1 MLKWILPIVIVALA
15 VLIVVALVASR
26 PEVETAP
33 RRVAPP
39 PVRVLAV
46 EPTSVELKVR
56 SQGSVIPVTEA
67 DLVSEVAGN
76 IVWVAESF
84 EVGGFFDA
92 GDVLLRLDRR
102 DYELAVASA
111 RASVAPA
118 RVALT
123 REEAE
128 AEVARE
134 EWEDLGEPGEPGPL
148 VLREPQLDEARARVA
163 AALANQARADLDL
176 SRTAIRA
183 PFAGRLRAKRVDR
196 GEFVNRGMP
205 LATIYSVDAA
215 EVTLP
220 VPDSELAFL
229 DLPLGMELR
238 GAGPRVLLR
247 AQFAGGRHEWEA
259 RIVRVGGEIDP
270 ATRMVNLIARV
281 EDPYGAVRDRP
292 PLSVGLFVDAE
303 IVGRSVDSVFEVPR
317 GALVGADR
325 VWLVEEDRLAL
336 RQVGIL
342 RSEPEVAVI
351 SDGLASG
358 DRISLT
364 ILETAVDGMVVTPEM
379 APQSRP
385 ERDPG
390 RDPDPQAQPE
400 LEPEPEPGPEPDP
413 VAEPVPAGGS
423 SNAVVPP
430 GTGAV
435 ASPPAAAAGGGGAG
449 GEPKNGLFALTGVD
463 LERGAGFVDVVLRAD
478 SELVYRTFRLENPPR
493 YVVDLSACVMRLSST
508 LIAVDEAGDGGA
520 TSSAPARFVRIGQYR
535 GGADPVTR
543 VVIDGAAAGE
553 VAPIA
558 DPAGLRLRLD
568 RVAR

>member
-1 MLKWILPIVIVALA
+1 MLKWILPVA
-15 VLIVVALVASR
+15 VVALTVVIVVGLVISR
-26 PEVETAP
+26 PVVETAP
-33 RRVAPP
+33 RQVVPP
-39 PVRVLAV
+39 PVRVLTVA
-46 EPTSVELKVR
+46 PTSLELSVR
-56 SQGSVIPVTEA
+56 SQGSVVPVTEA
-67 DLVSEVAGN
+67 GLVSEVAGN
-76 IVWVAESF
+76 IVWVAASF

-111 RASVAPA
+111 RASVAQA

-134 EWEDLGEPGEPGPL
+134 EWEDLGESGEPGPL
-148 VLREPQLDEARARVA
+148 VLREPQLDEARARLE

-176 SRTAIRA
+176 ERTAIRA

-196 GEFVNRGMP
+196 GEFVNRGAP

-229 DLPLGMELR
+229 DLPLGTAL
-238 GAGPRVLLR
+238 GGGGPRVLLR

-281 EDPYGAVRDRP
+281 EDPYRAVGERP

-303 IVGRSVDSVFEVPR
+303 VVGRSVDSVFEVPR

-325 VWLVEEDRLAL
+325 LWLVEDGRLAL
-336 RQVGIL
+336 RQVGVL
-342 RSEPEVAVI
+342 RSDPEVAIV
-351 SDGLASG
+351 SDGLVSG

-364 ILETAVDGMVVTPEM
+364 ILETAMDGMAVT
-379 APQSRP
+379 
-385 ERDPG
+385 
-390 RDPDPQAQPE
+390 PE
-400 LEPEPEPGPEPDP
+400 LEP
-413 VAEPVPAGGS
+413 VPAP
-423 SNAVVPP
+423 AAPA
-430 GTGAV
+430 TGAEEPTP
-435 ASPPAAAAGGGGAG
+435 AAPAARGAAAAD
-449 GEPKNGLFALTGVD
+449 PLKTRRLTLTGVE
-463 LERGAGFVDVVLRAD
+463 LERGAGYVDVLLRAGG
-478 SELVYRTFRLENPPR
+478 EPIYRTFWLDDPPR
-493 YVVDLSACVMRLSST
+493 YVVDLSGCVMRVSNT
-508 LIAVDEAGDGGA
+508 LVAVDQEGDGGA
-520 TSSAPARFVRIGQYR
+520 TGGSPARSVRVAQFR

-543 VVIDGAAAGE
+543 VVIDGAAAGD

-558 DPAGLRLRLD
+558 DRAGLRLRL
-568 RVAR
+568 RGGAP

>member
-1 MLKWILPIVIVALA
+1 MLKWILPIAIVALA
-15 VLIVVALVASR
+15 AVIVVALVSSR
-26 PEVETAP
+26 PAVETAP
-33 RRVAPP
+33 RQVAPP
-39 PVRVLAV
+39 PVRVVAV
-46 EPTSVELKVR
+46 EPTSVGLRVR
-56 SQGSVIPVTEA
+56 SQGSVVPATEA

-84 EVGGFFDA
+84 EVGGFFDT

-111 RASVAPA
+111 RASVAQA

-148 VLREPQLDEARARVA
+148 VLREPQLDEARARVE
-163 AALANQARADLDL
+163 AALANQARAELDL

-196 GEFVNRGMP
+196 GEFVSRGVP
-205 LATIYSVDAA
+205 LATIYSVAAA

-238 GAGPRVLLR
+238 GAGPRVVLE
-247 AQFAGGRHEWEA
+247 APFAGGLHEWEA

-281 EDPYGAVRDRP
+281 EDPYRAMGDRP

-303 IVGRSVDSVFEVPR
+303 VVGRSVDSVFEVPR

-325 VWLVEEDRLAL
+325 VWLVEDDRLTL

-342 RSEPEVAVI
+342 RSDPDVAIV

-358 DRISLT
+358 DLISLT
-364 ILETAVDGMVVTPEM
+364 ILETAVDGMLVT
-379 APQSRP
+379 
-385 ERDPG
+385 
-390 RDPDPQAQPE
+390 PE
-400 LEPEPEPGPEPDP
+400 LEPRPVPEPA
-413 VAEPVPAGGS
+413 AEPA
-423 SNAVVPP
+423 AVSPIAAIP
-430 GTGAV
+430 SGTGAV
-435 ASPPAAAAGGGGAG
+435 ASTPAATAAGAAAGSKTGAC
-449 GEPKNGLFALTGVD
+449 ALAGVD
-463 LERGAGFVDVVLRAD
+463 VEQGAGFVDVLLRTGGEPA
-478 SELVYRTFRLENPPR
+478 YRTFWLDDPPR
-493 YVVDLSACVMRLSST
+493 FVVDLSACVVRVSNT
-508 LIAVDEAGDGGA
+508 LVAVDGGGDGGA
-520 TSSAPARFVRIGQYR
+520 AGGSPARSVRVGQYQ
-535 GGADPVTR
+535 GGEDPVAR
-543 VVIDGAAAGE
+543 VVVDGATAGGVE
-553 VAPIA
+553 PIA
-558 DPAGLRLRLD
+558 DPAGLRLRL
-568 RVAR
+568 RRSSP

>member
-1 MLKWILPIVIVALA
+1 MLKWILPIAIVLLA

-33 RRVAPP
+33 RRIAPP
-39 PVRVLAV
+39 PVRVVAV
-46 EPTSVELKVR
+46 EPTSVELRVS
-56 SQGSVIPVTEA
+56 SQGSVTPVTEA

-111 RASVAPA
+111 RASVAQA

-148 VLREPQLDEARARVA
+148 VLREPQLDEARARVE
-163 AALANQARADLDL
+163 AALANQARAELDL
-176 SRTAIRA
+176 SRTAILA

-196 GEFVNRGMP
+196 GEFVNRGVP

-229 DLPLGMELR
+229 DLPLGAELR
-238 GAGPRVLLR
+238 GAGPRVLLKAR
-247 AQFAGGRHEWEA
+247 FAGGRHEWEA

-281 EDPYGAVRDRP
+281 EEPYRAIGDRP
-292 PLSVGLFVDAE
+292 PLSVGLFVEAE
-303 IVGRSVDSVFEVPR
+303 VVGRSVDSVFEVPR
-317 GALVGADR
+317 GALVRADR
-325 VWLVEEDRLAL
+325 LWLVEDDRLAL

-342 RSEPEVAVI
+342 RSDPDVAIV

-358 DRISLT
+358 DLISLT
-364 ILETAVDGMVVTPEM
+364 ILETAVDGMLVT
-379 APQSRP
+379 
-385 ERDPG
+385 
-390 RDPDPQAQPE
+390 PE
-400 LEPEPEPGPEPDP
+400 LEPQPAPERA
-413 VAEPVPAGGS
+413 AEPVAS
-423 SNAVVPP
+423 A
-430 GTGAV
+430 
-435 ASPPAAAAGGGGAG
+435 ASPAVPAT
-449 GEPKNGLFALTGVD
+449 GEPGNGPFALAGVD
-463 LERGAGFVDVVLRAD
+463 LERGAGFVDVLLRTG
-478 SELVYRTFRLENPPR
+478 SEPSYRTFWLDDPPR
-493 YVVDLSACVMRLSST
+493 YVVDLSDCVLRVSST
-508 LIAVDEAGDGGA
+508 LVAVDEGVAGSETGG
-520 TSSAPARFVRIGQYR
+520 SLGRSVRVAQFR
-535 GGADPVTR
+535 GGSAPVTR
-543 VVIDGAAAGE
+543 VVVDGAAADE
-553 VAPIA
+553 VEPIGDA
-558 DPAGLRLRLD
+558 AGLRLRL
-568 RVAR
+568 RRSAQ

>member
-1 MLKWILPIVIVALA
+1 MLKWILPIAIVVLA
-15 VLIVVALVASR
+15 VVVVVGLVVSR
-26 PEVETAP
+26 PVVETAP
-33 RRVAPP
+33 RQIVPP
-39 PVRVLAV
+39 PVRVLTVQPA
-46 EPTSVELKVR
+46 SLELRVR
-56 SQGSVIPVTEA
+56 SQGSVVPVTEA

-102 DYELAVASA
+102 DYELTVASA
-111 RASVAPA
+111 RASVAQA
-118 RVALT
+118 GVALT

-134 EWEDLGEPGEPGPL
+134 EWEDLGELGEPGPL
-148 VLREPQLDEARARVA
+148 VLREPQLDEARARVE
-163 AALANQARADLDL
+163 AALANQARAELDL

-196 GEFVNRGMP
+196 GEFVNRGVP
-205 LATIYSVDAA
+205 TATIYSVDAA

-229 DLPLGMELR
+229 DLPLGTELG

-247 AQFAGGRHEWEA
+247 AQFAGARHEWEA

-281 EDPYGAVRDRP
+281 EDPYRAVGARP
-292 PLSVGLFVDAE
+292 PLSVGLFVDADV
-303 IVGRSVDSVFEVPR
+303 VGRSVDSVFEVPR

-325 VWLVEEDRLAL
+325 LWLVEDGRLAL

-342 RSEPEVAVI
+342 RLDPDVAIV
-351 SDGLASG
+351 SDGLVGG

-364 ILETAVDGMVVTPEM
+364 ILDTAVDGMLVTPEL
-379 APQSRP
+379 AP
-385 ERDPG
+385 
-390 RDPDPQAQPE
+390 A
-400 LEPEPEPGPEPDP
+400 P
-413 VAEPVPAGGS
+413 VTTPA
-423 SNAVVPP
+423 PL
-430 GTGAV
+430 
-435 ASPPAAAAGGGGAG
+435 PAAASPLPAASSATVAVAPTPATPVAPAARAADD
-449 GEPKNGLFALTGVD
+449 EPKTGQCALTGVE
-463 LERGAGFVDVVLRAD
+463 LERGAGFVDVLLRAGG
-478 SELVYRTFRLENPPR
+478 EPVYRTFWLDDPPR
-493 YVVDLSACVMRLSST
+493 YVVDLSGCVMRVSNT
-508 LIAVDEAGDGGA
+508 LVAVDRGGA
-520 TSSAPARFVRIGQYR
+520 GRATGGPPARSVRVGQFR

-543 VVIDGAAAGE
+543 VVIDGAAAGD

-558 DPAGLRLRLD
+558 DPAGLRLRL
-568 RVAR
+568 RGGAP

>member
-1 MLKWILPIVIVALA
+1 MLKWTLPIAILA
-15 VLIVVALVASR
+15 VAAVIVVALVSSR
-26 PEVETAP
+26 PAVETAP
-33 RRVAPP
+33 RQVAPP
-39 PVRVLAV
+39 PVRVVAV
-46 EPTSVELKVR
+46 EPTSVELRVR
-56 SQGSVIPVTEA
+56 SQGSVVPATEA

-84 EVGGFFDA
+84 EVGGFFDT

-102 DYELAVASA
+102 DYELTVASA
-111 RASVAPA
+111 RASVAQA

-148 VLREPQLDEARARVA
+148 VLREPQLDEARARVE
-163 AALANQARADLDL
+163 AALANQARAELDL

-196 GEFVNRGMP
+196 GEFVNRGVP

-229 DLPLGMELR
+229 DLPLGAELR
-238 GAGPRVLLR
+238 GAGPRVVLE
-247 AQFAGGRHEWEA
+247 APFAGGLHEWEA

-281 EDPYGAVRDRP
+281 EDPYRAMGDRP

-303 IVGRSVDSVFEVPR
+303 VVGRSVDSVFEVPR

-325 VWLVEEDRLAL
+325 VWLVEDDRLTQ

-342 RSEPEVAVI
+342 RSDPDVAIV

-358 DRISLT
+358 DLISLT
-364 ILETAVDGMVVTPEM
+364 ILETAVDGMLVT
-379 APQSRP
+379 
-385 ERDPG
+385 
-390 RDPDPQAQPE
+390 PE
-400 LEPEPEPGPEPDP
+400 LEPRPVPEPA
-413 VAEPVPAGGS
+413 AEPVPA
-423 SNAVVPP
+423 AVSPIAAIP
-430 GTGAV
+430 SGTGAV
-435 ASPPAAAAGGGGAG
+435 ASTPAATAASAAAAGPKRGAC
-449 GEPKNGLFALTGVD
+449 ALAGVD
-463 LERGAGFVDVVLRAD
+463 VEQGAGFVDVLLRTGGEPA
-478 SELVYRTFRLENPPR
+478 YRTFWLDDPPR
-493 YVVDLSACVMRLSST
+493 FVVDLSACVVRVSNT
-508 LIAVDEAGDGGA
+508 LVAVDGDGDGGTA
-520 TSSAPARFVRIGQYR
+520 GGSPARSVRVGQYQ
-535 GGADPVTR
+535 GGEDPVAR
-543 VVIDGAAAGE
+543 VVVDGAAPGE
-553 VAPIA
+553 VEPIA
-558 DPAGLRLRLD
+558 DPAGLRLRV
-568 RVAR
+568 RRSSP

>member
-1 MLKWILPIVIVALA
+1 MLKWILPIAILA
-15 VLIVVALVASR
+15 VAAVIVVALVSSR
-26 PEVETAP
+26 PAVETAP
-33 RRVAPP
+33 RQVAPP
-39 PVRVLAV
+39 PVRVVAV
-46 EPTSVELKVR
+46 EPTSVELRVR
-56 SQGSVIPVTEA
+56 SQGSVVPATEA

-84 EVGGFFDA
+84 EVGGFFDT

-102 DYELAVASA
+102 DYELAVASG
-111 RASVAPA
+111 RASVAQA

-148 VLREPQLDEARARVA
+148 VLREPQLDEARARVE
-163 AALANQARADLDL
+163 AALANQARAELDL

-196 GEFVNRGMP
+196 GEFVNRGVP

-229 DLPLGMELR
+229 DLPLGAELR
-238 GAGPRVLLR
+238 GAGPRVALE
-247 AQFAGGRHEWEA
+247 APFAGGLHEWEA

-281 EDPYGAVRDRP
+281 EDPYRAMGDRP

-303 IVGRSVDSVFEVPR
+303 VVGRSVDSVFEVPR

-325 VWLVEEDRLAL
+325 VWLVEDDRLTL

-342 RSEPEVAVI
+342 RSDPDVAIV

-358 DRISLT
+358 DRVSLT
-364 ILETAVDGMVVTPEM
+364 ILETAVDGMLVT
-379 APQSRP
+379 
-385 ERDPG
+385 
-390 RDPDPQAQPE
+390 PE
-400 LEPEPEPGPEPDP
+400 LEPRPVPEPA
-413 VAEPVPAGGS
+413 AEPVPA
-423 SNAVVPP
+423 AVSPIAAIP
-430 GTGAV
+430 SGTGAV
-435 ASPPAAAAGGGGAG
+435 ASMPAATAASGAAAGSKTGAC
-449 GEPKNGLFALTGVD
+449 ALAGVD
-463 LERGAGFVDVVLRAD
+463 VEQGAGFVDVLLRTGGEPA
-478 SELVYRTFRLENPPR
+478 YRTFWLDDPPR
-493 YVVDLSACVMRLSST
+493 FVVDLSACVVRVSNT
-508 LIAVDEAGDGGA
+508 LVAVDGGGDGGA
-520 TSSAPARFVRIGQYR
+520 AGGSPARSVRVGQYQ
-535 GGADPVTR
+535 GGEDPVAR
-543 VVIDGAAAGE
+543 VVVDGATAGGVE
-553 VAPIA
+553 PIA
-558 DPAGLRLRLD
+558 DPAGLRLRL
-568 RVAR
+568 RLRRSSP

>member
-1 MLKWILPIVIVALA
+1 MLKWILPIAIVALA
-15 VLIVVALVASR
+15 AVIVVVLVVSR
-26 PEVETAP
+26 PVVETAP
-33 RRVAPP
+33 RPIAPP
-39 PVRVLAV
+39 PVRVLTVA
-46 EPTSVELKVR
+46 PTSLELRVR
-56 SQGSVIPVTEA
+56 SQGSVVPVTEA
-67 DLVSEVAGN
+67 DLVSEVAGA

-84 EVGGFFDA
+84 EAGGFFDA

-102 DYELAVASA
+102 DYELVVASA
-111 RASVAPA
+111 RASVAQA

-123 REEAE
+123 REQAE

-134 EWEDLGEPGEPGPL
+134 EWEDLGELGEPGPL
-148 VLREPQLDEARARVA
+148 VLREPQLDEARARVE

-196 GEFVNRGMP
+196 GEFVNRGAP

-229 DLPLGMELR
+229 DLPLGTELA

-259 RIVRVGGEIDP
+259 RIVRVGGEIDS

-281 EDPYGAVRDRP
+281 EDPYRAASERP

-303 IVGRSVDSVFEVPR
+303 VVGRSVDSVFEVPR

-325 VWLVEEDRLAL
+325 LWLVEDGRLAL

-342 RSEPEVAVI
+342 RLDPDVAIV
-351 SDGLASG
+351 SDGLLGG

-364 ILETAVDGMVVTPEM
+364 ILDTAVDGMLVTPEL
-379 APQSRP
+379 APAP
-385 ERDPG
+385 VT
-390 RDPDPQAQPE
+390 AA
-400 LEPEPEPGPEPDP
+400 EPG
-413 VAEPVPAGGS
+413 
-423 SNAVVPP
+423 
-430 GTGAV
+430 
-435 ASPPAAAAGGGGAG
+435 PAAAAPVAAASPATGAAPAAPAARAAADKPTTG
-449 GEPKNGLFALTGVD
+449 QCALTGVE
-463 LERGAGFVDVVLRAD
+463 LERGAGFVDVLLRAGG
-478 SELVYRTFRLENPPR
+478 EPVYRTFWLDDPPR
-493 YVVDLSACVMRLSST
+493 YVVDLSGCVMRVSNT
-508 LIAVDEAGDGGA
+508 LVAVDRDGDGGA
-520 TSSAPARFVRIGQYR
+520 TGGSPPRAVRVAQFR

-543 VVIDGAAAGE
+543 VVIDGAAAGD

-558 DPAGLRLRLD
+558 DPAGLRLRL
-568 RVAR
+568 RRGAP

>member
-15 VLIVVALVASR
+15 VVIVVVLVVSR
-26 PEVETAP
+26 PVVQTAP
-33 RRVAPP
+33 RQVAPP
-39 PVRVLAV
+39 PVRVLTV
-46 EPTSVELKVR
+46 QPTSVELRVR
-56 SQGSVIPVTEA
+56 SQGSVVPVTEA
-67 DLVSEVAGN
+67 DLVSEVAGA

-84 EVGGFFDA
+84 EAGGFFDA

-102 DYELAVASA
+102 DYELVVASA
-111 RASVAPA
+111 RASVAQA

-123 REEAE
+123 REQAE

-134 EWEDLGEPGEPGPL
+134 EWEDLGELGEPGPL
-148 VLREPQLDEARARVA
+148 VLREPQLDEARARVE

-196 GEFVNRGMP
+196 GEFVNRGAP

-229 DLPLGMELR
+229 DLPLGTELA
-238 GAGPRVLLR
+238 GAGPRVLLQ

-259 RIVRVGGEIDP
+259 RIVRVGGEIDS

-281 EDPYGAVRDRP
+281 EDPYRAASERP

-303 IVGRSVDSVFEVPR
+303 VVGRSVDSVFEVPR

-325 VWLVEEDRLAL
+325 LWLVEDDRLAL

-342 RSEPEVAVI
+342 RSDPDVVI
-351 SDGLASG
+351 VSDGLVSG

-364 ILETAVDGMVVTPEM
+364 ILETAVDGMLVTPEL
-379 APQSRP
+379 APV
-385 ERDPG
+385 
-390 RDPDPQAQPE
+390 
-400 LEPEPEPGPEPDP
+400 P
-413 VAEPVPAGGS
+413 VTAPAPVPA
-423 SNAVVPP
+423 AAPP
-430 GTGAV
+430 VAAASTETGAV
-435 ASPPAAAAGGGGAG
+435 KSTPAAPAVRAAAD
-449 GEPKNGLFALTGVD
+449 EPKTGRLALTGVE
-463 LERGAGFVDVVLRAD
+463 LERGAGYVDVLLRASD
-478 SELVYRTFRLENPPR
+478 APVYRTFWLDDPPR
-493 YVVDLSACVMRLSST
+493 YVVDLSGCVMRVSNT
-508 LIAVDEAGDGGA
+508 LVAVDQEGDRGSTGG
-520 TSSAPARFVRIGQYR
+520 SPARSVRVGQYR

-543 VVIDGAAAGE
+543 VVIDGAAAGD

-558 DPAGLRLRLD
+558 DPAGLRLRL
-568 RVAR
+568 RGGAP

>member
-1 MLKWILPIVIVALA
+1 MLKWILPIAIVLLA
-15 VLIVVALVASR
+15 VLIVVALVSSR
-26 PEVETAP
+26 PAVETAP
-33 RRVAPP
+33 RQVAPP
-39 PVRVLAV
+39 PVRVVAV
-46 EPTSVELKVR
+46 EPTSVELRVR
-56 SQGSVIPVTEA
+56 SQGSVVPATEA

-84 EVGGFFDA
+84 EVGGFFDT

-111 RASVAPA
+111 RASVAQA

-148 VLREPQLDEARARVA
+148 VLREPQLDEARARVE
-163 AALANQARADLDL
+163 AALANQARAELDL

-229 DLPLGMELR
+229 DLPLGADLR
-238 GAGPRVLLR
+238 GAGPLVVLQAR
-247 AQFAGGRHEWEA
+247 FAGGLHEWEA

-281 EDPYGAVRDRP
+281 EDPYRAMGDRP

-303 IVGRSVDSVFEVPR
+303 VVGRSVDSVFEVPR

-325 VWLVEEDRLAL
+325 VWLVEDDRLTQ

-342 RSEPEVAVI
+342 RSDPDVAVVL
-351 SDGLASG
+351 DGLTSG
-358 DRISLT
+358 DLISLT
-364 ILETAVDGMVVTPEM
+364 ILETAVDGMLVTPE
-379 APQSRP
+379 AVVAP
-385 ERDPG
+385 ER
-390 RDPDPQAQPE
+390 QPE
-400 LEPEPEPGPEPDP
+400 LGSA
-413 VAEPVPAGGS
+413 AEPVSAAALPIATAPS
-423 SNAVVPP
+423 E
-430 GTGAV
+430 TGAV
-435 ASPPAAAAGGGGAG
+435 APSPAASAASAAAAGSKTGAC
-449 GEPKNGLFALTGVD
+449 ALAGVD
-463 LERGAGFVDVVLRAD
+463 VERGAGFFDVLLRTGGEPA
-478 SELVYRTFRLENPPR
+478 YRTFWLDDPPR
-493 YVVDLSACVMRLSST
+493 YVVDLADCVVRVSNT
-508 LIAVDEAGDGGA
+508 LVAVDGDGDGGA
-520 TSSAPARFVRIGQYR
+520 AGGSPARSVRVGQYQ
-535 GGADPVTR
+535 GGEDPVAR
-543 VVIDGAAAGE
+543 VVVDGATAGGVE
-553 VAPIA
+553 PIA
-558 DPAGLRLRLD
+558 DPAGLRLRL
-568 RVAR
+568 RLRRSSP

>member
-15 VLIVVALVASR
+15 VVIVVGLVVSR
-26 PEVETAP
+26 PAVETAP
-33 RRVAPP
+33 REVAPP
-39 PVRVLAV
+39 PVRVLTV
-46 EPTSVELKVR
+46 QPTSLELRVR
-56 SQGSVIPVTEA
+56 SQGSVVPVTEA

-111 RASVAPA
+111 RASVAQA
-118 RVALT
+118 QVALT

-134 EWEDLGEPGEPGPL
+134 EWDDLGEPGEPGPL
-148 VLREPQLDEARARVA
+148 VFREPQLDEARARVE

-196 GEFVNRGMP
+196 GEFVNRGVP
-205 LATIYSVDAA
+205 TATIYSVDAA

-229 DLPLGMELR
+229 DLPLGTELR

-247 AQFAGGRHEWEA
+247 AQFAGARHEWEA

-281 EDPYGAVRDRP
+281 EDPYRAVGERP

-303 IVGRSVDSVFEVPR
+303 VVGRSVDSVFEVPR

-325 VWLVEEDRLAL
+325 LWLVEDGRLAL

-342 RSEPEVAVI
+342 RLDPDVAIV
-351 SDGLASG
+351 SDGLVGG

-364 ILETAVDGMVVTPEM
+364 ILDTAVDGMQVTPEL
-379 APQSRP
+379 AP
-385 ERDPG
+385 
-390 RDPDPQAQPE
+390 A
-400 LEPEPEPGPEPDP
+400 P
-413 VAEPVPAGGS
+413 VTAAEPVPA
-423 SNAVVPP
+423 
-430 GTGAV
+430 
-435 ASPPAAAAGGGGAG
+435 PAAAPPVAAASPTTGQC
-449 GEPKNGLFALTGVD
+449 ALTGVE
-463 LERGAGFVDVVLRAD
+463 LERGAGFVDVLLRTGGAP
-478 SELVYRTFRLENPPR
+478 VYRTFWLDDPPR
-493 YVVDLSACVMRLSST
+493 YVVDLSGCVMRVSNT
-508 LIAVDEAGDGGA
+508 LVALDREGDGGA
-520 TSSAPARFVRIGQYR
+520 TGGSPARAVRIAQFR

-543 VVIDGAAAGE
+543 VVIDGAAAGD

-558 DPAGLRLRLD
+558 DPAGLRLRL
-568 RVAR
+568 RLRGSAR

>member
-1 MLKWILPIVIVALA
+1 MLKWILPIAIVALA
-15 VLIVVALVASR
+15 AVIVVGLVMSR
-26 PEVETAP
+26 PVVETAP
-33 RRVAPP
+33 RQVAPP
-39 PVRVLAV
+39 PVRVLTVA
-46 EPTSVELKVR
+46 PTSLELRVR
-56 SQGSVIPVTEA
+56 SQGSVVPVTEA
-67 DLVSEVAGN
+67 DLVSEVAGA

-84 EVGGFFDA
+84 DVGGFFDA

-111 RASVAPA
+111 RASVAQA

-123 REEAE
+123 REQAE

-134 EWEDLGEPGEPGPL
+134 EWDDLGEPGEPGPL
-148 VLREPQLDEARARVA
+148 VLREPQLDEARARVE

-196 GEFVNRGMP
+196 GEFVNRGAP

-229 DLPLGMELR
+229 DLPLGTELA

-259 RIVRVGGEIDP
+259 RIVRVGGEIDS

-281 EDPYGAVRDRP
+281 EDPYRAASERP

-303 IVGRSVDSVFEVPR
+303 VVGRSVDSVFEVPR

-325 VWLVEEDRLAL
+325 LWLVEDGRLAL

-342 RSEPEVAVI
+342 RSDPDVAIV
-351 SDGLASG
+351 SDGLVSG

-364 ILETAVDGMVVTPEM
+364 ILETAVDGMLVTP
-379 APQSRP
+379 
-385 ERDPG
+385 
-390 RDPDPQAQPE
+390 
-400 LEPEPEPGPEPDP
+400 
-413 VAEPVPAGGS
+413 EPVPA
-423 SNAVVPP
+423 AAPPVVAASPA
-430 GTGAV
+430 TGAV
-435 ASPPAAAAGGGGAG
+435 ESTPAAPAAPAARAAADKPTTGQC
-449 GEPKNGLFALTGVD
+449 ALTGVE
-463 LERGAGFVDVVLRAD
+463 LERGAGFVDVLLRAGG
-478 SELVYRTFRLENPPR
+478 EPVYRTFWLDDPPR
-493 YVVDLSACVMRLSST
+493 YVVDLSGCVMRVSNT
-508 LIAVDEAGDGGA
+508 LVAVDQGGDGGA
-520 TSSAPARFVRIGQYR
+520 TGGPPAHSVRVGQYR
-535 GGADPVTR
+535 GGADPITR
-543 VVIDGAAAGE
+543 VVIDGAAAGD

-558 DPAGLRLRLD
+558 DPAGLRLRL
-568 RVAR
+568 RGGLP

>member
-1 MLKWILPIVIVALA
+1 MLKWILPVAILA
-15 VLIVVALVASR
+15 VAVVIVVALVGSR
-26 PEVETAP
+26 PAVETAP
-33 RRVAPP
+33 RQIAPP
-39 PVRVLAV
+39 PVRVVTV
-46 EPTSVELKVR
+46 EPTRVELRVR
-56 SQGSVIPVTEA
+56 SQGSVIPATEA

-84 EVGGFFDA
+84 EVGGFFDT

-111 RASVAPA
+111 RASVAQA

-134 EWEDLGEPGEPGPL
+134 EWEDLEEPGEPGPL
-148 VLREPQLDEARARVA
+148 VLREPQLDEARARVE
-163 AALANQARADLDL
+163 AALANQARAELDL

-196 GEFVNRGMP
+196 GEFVNRGVP

-229 DLPLGMELR
+229 DLPLGAELR
-238 GAGPRVLLR
+238 GAGPRVLLQ

-281 EDPYGAVRDRP
+281 EDPYRAASGRP
-292 PLSVGLFVDAE
+292 PLSVGLFVDADV
-303 IVGRSVDSVFEVPR
+303 VGRSVDSVFEVPR

-325 VWLVEEDRLAL
+325 LWLVEDDRLAL

-342 RSEPEVAVI
+342 RSDPDVAIV
-351 SDGLASG
+351 SDGLVSG

-364 ILETAVDGMVVTPEM
+364 ILETAVDGMLVT
-379 APQSRP
+379 
-385 ERDPG
+385 
-390 RDPDPQAQPE
+390 PE
-400 LEPEPEPGPEPDP
+400 LEPVP
-413 VAEPVPAGGS
+413 VAAPA
-423 SNAVVPP
+423 
-430 GTGAV
+430 
-435 ASPPAAAAGGGGAG
+435 PAAASSATGSVESTPAALAVRAVAD
-449 GEPKNGLFALTGVD
+449 EPKTDRCVLTGVE
-463 LERGAGFVDVVLRAD
+463 LERGAGYVDLLLRAGG
-478 SELVYRTFRLENPPR
+478 EPVYRTFWLDDPPR
-493 YVVDLSACVMRLSST
+493 YVVDLSGCVMRVSNT
-508 LIAVDEAGDGGA
+508 LVGVDQGGDGGA
-520 TSSAPARFVRIGQYR
+520 TGGSPARSVRVGQFR

-543 VVIDGAAAGE
+543 VVIDGAAAGD

-558 DPAGLRLRLD
+558 DPAGLRLRL
-568 RVAR
+568 RGGAP

>member
-1 MLKWILPIVIVALA
+1 MLKWILPIAIVLLA
-15 VLIVVALVASR
+15 VLIVVALVSSR
-26 PEVETAP
+26 PAVETAP
-33 RRVAPP
+33 RQVAPP
-39 PVRVLAV
+39 PVRVVAV
-46 EPTSVELKVR
+46 EPTSVELRVR
-56 SQGSVIPVTEA
+56 SQGSVVPATEA

-84 EVGGFFDA
+84 EVGGFFDT

-111 RASVAPA
+111 RASVAQA
-118 RVALT
+118 RVAQT

-148 VLREPQLDEARARVA
+148 VLREPQLDEARARVE
-163 AALANQARADLDL
+163 AALANQARAELDL

-229 DLPLGMELR
+229 DLPLGAELR
-238 GAGPRVLLR
+238 GAGPRVVLQAR
-247 AQFAGGRHEWEA
+247 FAGGLHEWEA

-281 EDPYGAVRDRP
+281 EDPYRAMGDRP

-303 IVGRSVDSVFEVPR
+303 VVGRSVDSVFEVPR

-325 VWLVEEDRLAL
+325 VWLVEDDRLTQ

-342 RSEPEVAVI
+342 RSDPDVAVVL
-351 SDGLASG
+351 DGLTSG
-358 DRISLT
+358 DLISLT
-364 ILETAVDGMVVTPEM
+364 ILETAVDGMLVTPE
-379 APQSRP
+379 AVVAP
-385 ERDPG
+385 ER
-390 RDPDPQAQPE
+390 QPE
-400 LEPEPEPGPEPDP
+400 LGSA
-413 VAEPVPAGGS
+413 AEPVSAAALPIATAPS
-423 SNAVVPP
+423 E
-430 GTGAV
+430 TGAV
-435 ASPPAAAAGGGGAG
+435 APSPAAPPASGPAARSKTGAC
-449 GEPKNGLFALTGVD
+449 ALAGVD
-463 LERGAGFVDVVLRAD
+463 VERGAGFVDVLLRTGGEPA
-478 SELVYRTFRLENPPR
+478 YRTFWLDDPPR
-493 YVVDLSACVMRLSST
+493 FVVDLSDCVVRVSNT
-508 LIAVDEAGDGGA
+508 LVAVDGDGDGGA
-520 TSSAPARFVRIGQYR
+520 AGGSPARSVRVGQYR
-535 GGADPVTR
+535 GGEDPVAR
-543 VVIDGAAAGE
+543 VVVDGASAGGVE
-553 VAPIA
+553 PIA
-558 DPAGLRLRLD
+558 DPAGLRLRL
-568 RVAR
+568 RRSSP

>member
-1 MLKWILPIVIVALA
+1 MLKWILPIAIVLLA
-15 VLIVVALVASR
+15 VLIVVALVSSR
-26 PEVETAP
+26 PAVETAP
-33 RRVAPP
+33 RQVAPP
-39 PVRVLAV
+39 PVRVVAV
-46 EPTSVELKVR
+46 EPTSVELRVR
-56 SQGSVIPVTEA
+56 SQGSVIPATEA

-84 EVGGFFDA
+84 EVGGFFDT

-111 RASVAPA
+111 RASVAQA

-148 VLREPQLDEARARVA
+148 VLREPQLDEARARVE
-163 AALANQARADLDL
+163 AALANQARAELDL

-229 DLPLGMELR
+229 DLPLGADLR
-238 GAGPRVLLR
+238 GAGPRVVLQAR
-247 AQFAGGRHEWEA
+247 FAGGLHEWEA

-281 EDPYGAVRDRP
+281 EDPYRAMGDRP

-303 IVGRSVDSVFEVPR
+303 VVGRSVDSVFEVPR

-325 VWLVEEDRLAL
+325 VWLVEDDRLTQ

-342 RSEPEVAVI
+342 RSDPDVAVVL
-351 SDGLASG
+351 DGLTSG
-358 DRISLT
+358 DLISLT
-364 ILETAVDGMVVTPEM
+364 ILETAVDGMLVTPE
-379 APQSRP
+379 AVVAP
-385 ERDPG
+385 ER
-390 RDPDPQAQPE
+390 QPE
-400 LEPEPEPGPEPDP
+400 LGSA
-413 VAEPVPAGGS
+413 AEPVSAAALPIATAPS
-423 SNAVVPP
+423 E
-430 GTGAV
+430 TGAV
-435 ASPPAAAAGGGGAG
+435 APSPAASAASAAAAGSKTGAC
-449 GEPKNGLFALTGVD
+449 ALAGVD
-463 LERGAGFVDVVLRAD
+463 VERGAGFVDVLLRTGGEPA
-478 SELVYRTFRLENPPR
+478 YRTFWLDDPPR
-493 YVVDLSACVMRLSST
+493 FVVDLSDCVVRVSNT
-508 LIAVDEAGDGGA
+508 LVAVDGDGDGGA
-520 TSSAPARFVRIGQYR
+520 AGGSPARSVRVGQYQ
-535 GGADPVTR
+535 GGEDPVAR
-543 VVIDGAAAGE
+543 VVVDGATAGGVE
-553 VAPIA
+553 PIA
-558 DPAGLRLRLD
+558 DPAGLRLRL
-568 RVAR
+568 RRSSP

>member
-15 VLIVVALVASR
+15 VVIVVVLVVSR
-26 PEVETAP
+26 PVVQTAP
-33 RRVAPP
+33 RQVAPP
-39 PVRVLAV
+39 PVRVLTV
-46 EPTSVELKVR
+46 QPTSVELRVR
-56 SQGSVIPVTEA
+56 SQGSVVPVTEA
-67 DLVSEVAGN
+67 DLVSEVAGA

-84 EVGGFFDA
+84 EAGGFFDA

-102 DYELAVASA
+102 DYELVVASA
-111 RASVAPA
+111 RASVAQA

-123 REEAE
+123 REQAE

-134 EWEDLGEPGEPGPL
+134 EWEDLGELGEPGPL
-148 VLREPQLDEARARVA
+148 VLREPQLDEARARVE

-196 GEFVNRGMP
+196 GEFVNRGAP

-229 DLPLGMELR
+229 DLPLGTELA
-238 GAGPRVLLR
+238 GAGPRVLLQ

-259 RIVRVGGEIDP
+259 RIVRVGGEIDS

-281 EDPYGAVRDRP
+281 EDPYRAASERP

-303 IVGRSVDSVFEVPR
+303 VVGRSVDSVFEVPR

-325 VWLVEEDRLAL
+325 LWLVEDDRLAL

-342 RSEPEVAVI
+342 RSDPDVVI
-351 SDGLASG
+351 VSDGLVSG

-364 ILETAVDGMVVTPEM
+364 ILETAVDGMLVTPEL
-379 APQSRP
+379 APV
-385 ERDPG
+385 
-390 RDPDPQAQPE
+390 
-400 LEPEPEPGPEPDP
+400 P
-413 VAEPVPAGGS
+413 VTAAAPVPA
-423 SNAVVPP
+423 AAPPVVAASPA
-430 GTGAV
+430 TGAV
-435 ASPPAAAAGGGGAG
+435 ESTPAAPAAPAARAAADKPTTGQC
-449 GEPKNGLFALTGVD
+449 ALTGVE
-463 LERGAGFVDVVLRAD
+463 LERGAGYVDVLLRAGD
-478 SELVYRTFRLENPPR
+478 APVYRTFWLDDPPR
-493 YVVDLSACVMRLSST
+493 YVVDLSACVMRVSNT
-508 LIAVDEAGDGGA
+508 LVAVDRGADGGA
-520 TSSAPARFVRIGQYR
+520 TGGSPARSVRVGQFR

-543 VVIDGAAAGE
+543 VVIDGAAAGD

-558 DPAGLRLRLD
+558 DRAGLRLRL
-568 RVAR
+568 RGGAP

>member
-1 MLKWILPIVIVALA
+1 MLKWILPVA
-15 VLIVVALVASR
+15 VVALTVVIVVGLVISR
-26 PEVETAP
+26 PVVETAP
-33 RRVAPP
+33 RQVVPP
-39 PVRVLAV
+39 PVRVLTVA
-46 EPTSVELKVR
+46 PTSLELSVR
-56 SQGSVIPVTEA
+56 SQGSVVPVTEA
-67 DLVSEVAGN
+67 GLVSEVAGN
-76 IVWVAESF
+76 IVWVAASF

-111 RASVAPA
+111 RASVAQA

-134 EWEDLGEPGEPGPL
+134 EWEDLGESGEPGPL
-148 VLREPQLDEARARVA
+148 VLREPQLDEARARLE

-196 GEFVNRGMP
+196 GEFVNRGAP

-229 DLPLGMELR
+229 DLPLGTAL
-238 GAGPRVLLR
+238 GGGGPRVLLR

-259 RIVRVGGEIDP
+259 QIVRVGGEIDP

-281 EDPYGAVRDRP
+281 EDPYRAVGERP

-303 IVGRSVDSVFEVPR
+303 VVGRSVDSVFEVPR

-325 VWLVEEDRLAL
+325 LWLVEDGRLAL
-336 RQVGIL
+336 RQVGVL
-342 RSEPEVAVI
+342 RSDPEVAIV
-351 SDGLASG
+351 SDGLVSG

-364 ILETAVDGMVVTPEM
+364 ILETAMDGMAVT
-379 APQSRP
+379 
-385 ERDPG
+385 
-390 RDPDPQAQPE
+390 PE
-400 LEPEPEPGPEPDP
+400 LEP
-413 VAEPVPAGGS
+413 VPAP
-423 SNAVVPP
+423 APP
-430 GTGAV
+430 V
-435 ASPPAAAAGGGGAG
+435 AAAAPATGAE
-449 GEPKNGLFALTGVD
+449 EPTPAAPAARAAAAADPLKTGRLTLTGVE
-463 LERGAGFVDVVLRAD
+463 LERGAGYVDVLLRAGG
-478 SELVYRTFRLENPPR
+478 EPVYRTFWLDDPPR
-493 YVVDLSACVMRLSST
+493 YVVDLSGCVMRVSNT
-508 LIAVDEAGDGGA
+508 LVAVDQEGDGGS
-520 TSSAPARFVRIGQYR
+520 TGGSPARSVRVAQFR

-543 VVIDGAAAGE
+543 VVIDGAAAGD

-558 DPAGLRLRLD
+558 DRAGLRLRL
-568 RVAR
+568 RGGAP